1 MVVAAPFKVVFRF
14 VVVHQ
19 RIQYEKK
26 TQQLVVFIIVA
37 VLVSD
42 KDPKGRVSDIE
53 CHRI

>member
-1 MVVAAPFKVVFRF
+1 
-14 VVVHQ
+14 
-19 RIQYEKK
+19 
-26 TQQLVVFIIVA
+26 LVVFIIVA